1 MHACDGDGGVGL
13 KFAGQS
19 ELEGRDRMP
28 VAAGEGLTT
37 ERSPNDR
44 GQQNEMQMRNHPE
57 GLAPSRSHRAE
68 RFNMARLPAGR
79 AWIGGLAAA
88 LAVLWAAAVPAFA
101 DQNATDIRSYK
112 LAPGDRIVVT
122 VFGQADLSGQFPVDG
137 TGSVLLP
144 LVGTVEVM
152 NLTAVQAQE
161 RITAL
166 LQDGILQRPVVNVGI
181 AEVRPVSVMGDVRNP
196 GVYPFRF
203 GNIVKGVI
211 AQAGGFGLLEQF
223 PGSAMTELLAA
234 EERVK
239 TLTEE
244 RRLLLI
250 RQARIEAQ
258 ISGAKSFKAP
268 LSDEETSDPEI
279 KKLIKQ
285 EQEVFESDSAGFEKQ
300 LDMIRSQKPQ
310 FKSEGEA
317 IDGQVA
323 SGEKQLEI
331 VRKQMSDYNQL
342 VNKGLGRTNDM
353 VEIQMGEA
361 NILTN
366 NYRLKADQFRVRNQI
381 VMLDI
386 QLVDYENTYKRR
398 LQADLQVLQQRLR
411 EIDVALPT
419 AKQTRELRAQL
430 SGKTNEGTVRVISIT
445 RVLDNKV
452 STFEVADTTYL
463 EPGDIVEVKNIPVT
477 VTKPATAS
485 IPAPPELASSATA
498 SAAAMSVP

>member
-1 MHACDGDGGVGL
+1 
-13 KFAGQS
+13 
-19 ELEGRDRMP
+19 
-28 VAAGEGLTT
+28 
-37 ERSPNDR
+37 
-44 GQQNEMQMRNHPE
+44 MRV
-57 GLAPSRSHRAE
+57 
-68 RFNMARLPAGR
+68 
-79 AWIGGLAAA
+79 LAAA
-88 LAVLWAAAVPAFA
+88 LSVLLAFAAPAFA
-101 DQNATDIRSYK
+101 DKHSTDMRSYK

-122 VFGQADLSGQFPVDG
+122 VFGQADLSGQFPIDG

-152 NLTAVQAQE
+152 NLTAAEAQQ

-166 LQDGILQRPVVNVGI
+166 LQDGILQGPIVNVGI

-211 AQAGGFGLLEQF
+211 AQAGGYGLLEQF

-250 RQARIEAQ
+250 RQARLEAQ
-258 ISGAKSFKAP
+258 TLGAKSFTAP
-268 LSDEETSDPEI
+268 LSDEELSDPEI

-285 EQEVFESDSAGFEKQ
+285 EQDVFETDSAGFEKQ
-300 LDMIRSQKPQ
+300 LDMILSQKPQ
-310 FKSEGEA
+310 FKSESEA
-317 IDGQVA
+317 IDGQMA
-323 SGEKQLEI
+323 SSEKQLEI
-331 VRKQMSDYNQL
+331 VRRQMSEYNKL
-342 VNKGLGRTNDM
+342 VSKGLGRTNDM

-366 NYRLKADQFRVRNQI
+366 NYRLRADQFRVRNQI

-419 AKQTRELRAQL
+419 AKQARELRAQL
-430 SGKTNEGTVRVISIT
+430 SGKTIEGTVRVISIT
-445 RVLDNKV
+445 RVVGNKV

-463 EPGDIVEVKNIPVT
+463 EPGDIIEVKNIPVT
-477 VTKPATAS
+477 VAKTPTAS
-485 IPAPPELASSATA
+485 VPPLPERLSSATA
-498 SAAAMSVP
+498 SAASNSVP